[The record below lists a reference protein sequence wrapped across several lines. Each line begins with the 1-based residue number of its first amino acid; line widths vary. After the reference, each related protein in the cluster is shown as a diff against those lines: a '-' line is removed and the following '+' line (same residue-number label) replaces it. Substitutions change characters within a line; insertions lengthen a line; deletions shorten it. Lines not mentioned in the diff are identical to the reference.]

1 MQPILEFLPFVIP
14 LLIIELLLA
23 ITAVVHI
30 LKHPNYRFGSRTL
43 WIIIVLLIQI
53 IGPAVYFIFG
63 RGDE

>member
-63 RGDE
+63 RGEE

>member
-23 ITAVVHI
+23 ITSVVHI

-43 WIIIVLLIQI
+43 WILIVLLIQI

-63 RGDE
+63 RGEE